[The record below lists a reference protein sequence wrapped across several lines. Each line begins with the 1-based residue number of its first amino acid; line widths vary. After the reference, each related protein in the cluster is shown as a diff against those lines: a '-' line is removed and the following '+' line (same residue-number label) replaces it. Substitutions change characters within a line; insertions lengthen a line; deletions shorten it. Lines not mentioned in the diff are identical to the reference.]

1 MEKIGGVKK
10 VVMVFGEVFQNLHW
24 KPFQCHFEATTIFLL
39 IPHSF
44 TIALQAFPFLS
55 R

>member
-24 KPFQCHFEATTIFLL
+24 KPFQCHFEATTIF
-39 IPHSF
+39 F
-44 TIALQAFPFLS
+44 N
-55 R
+55 